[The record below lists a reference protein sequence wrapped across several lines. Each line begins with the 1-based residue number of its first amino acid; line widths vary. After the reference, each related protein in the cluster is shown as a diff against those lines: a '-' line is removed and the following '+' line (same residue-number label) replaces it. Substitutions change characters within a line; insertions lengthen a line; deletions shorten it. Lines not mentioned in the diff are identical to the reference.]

1 MQAYSPTAKERA
13 MKMREVLLEALAGKM
28 TWIQAADVLGL
39 SPRTVRRW
47 REKFDESG
55 IDGLYDGRRQSPS
68 DRALP
73 ARELEKWLRL
83 YRERYAGY
91 NVRHFCSIA
100 RRKHGLKWSYTL
112 MRNVLQT
119 AGLVGKRRP
128 RGKHRIRREPRP
140 CFGEM
145 LHLDGSRHRWLALR
159 PDEYQHLIVVLDD
172 ATKQILYAQLG
183 PCESTHAV
191 MTALRAVITRH
202 GIPAA
207 LYSDRASWAAHT
219 PRKGEPV
226 DKQAL
231 TQVGRALQ
239 HLGIEHILGYSPQ
252 ARGRSERANRTIQDR
267 LVHELRTARIATT
280 GRANRYLEEEFIP
293 NYNAEFA
300 RTATDPVAAF
310 VPLAGVDLD
319 PILCHEEERTVGKDN
334 VVTLHAVRMQITKQP
349 GRLTCAGLRV
359 TVRRHLDGTHA
370 VRSGTRALGC
380 FDPNGRALRPAVTS
394 NPLTSESCRPAIDDV
409 RASSE
414 IISTS

>member
-1 MQAYSPTAKERA
+1 MQVYSPTAKERA

-28 TWIQAADVLGL
+28 SWIQAAEVLGL

-73 ARELEKWLRL
+73 AKELEKWLRM

-100 RRKHGLKWSYTL
+100 RRKHGLTWSYTL
-112 MRNVLQT
+112 MRRVLQG
-119 AGLVGKRRP
+119 AGLVRKRRP

-140 CFGEM
+140 CYGEM
-145 LHLDGSRHRWLALR
+145 LHLDGSRHHWLALK
-159 PDEYQHLIVVLDD
+159 PEEYQHLIVVLDD
-172 ATKQILYAQLG
+172 ATKQILYAQLE
-183 PCESTHAV
+183 PCESTHTV
-191 MTALRAVITRH
+191 MTALWAVITRH

-226 DKQAL
+226 DKTVV
-231 TQVGRALQ
+231 TQVGRALKQ
-239 HLGIEHILGYSPQ
+239 LGIEHILGYSPQ

-267 LVHELRTARIATT
+267 LVNELRTARIATME
-280 GRANRYLEEEFIP
+280 RANRYLNKEFIP
-293 NYNAEFA
+293 AYNSEFS
-300 RTATDPVAAF
+300 RTATSPDSAF
-310 VPLAGVDLD
+310 VPLAGVALD
-319 PILCHEEERTVGKDN
+319 PILCHQDERTVGKDN
-334 VVTLHAVRMQITKQP
+334 TVTFDGVRLQIAKQP

-359 TVRRHLDGTHA
+359 IIRRHLDGTHTLW
-370 VRSGTRALGC
+370 SGTRSLGH
-380 FDPNGRALRPAVTS
+380 FDRNARAITQVT
-394 NPLTSESCRPAIDDV
+394 PEIPPTSDSRRSSIEPV
-409 RASSE
+409 RASLE
-414 IISTS
+414 VVSTN

>member
-13 MKMREVLLEALAGKM
+13 MKMRDVLLEALAGKL

-73 ARELEKWLRL
+73 GKELQKWLRL

-100 RRKHGLKWSYTL
+100 RRQHGLTWSYTL
-112 MRNVLQT
+112 MRNILQG
-119 AGLVGKRRP
+119 AGLVRKRRP
-128 RGKHRIRREPRP
+128 RGKHRMRREPRP
-140 CFGEM
+140 CGGEL
-145 LHLDGSRHRWLALR
+145 LHIDGSRHRWLTRR
-159 PDEYQHLIVVLDD
+159 PEEYQHLIVVIDD
-172 ATKQILYAQLG
+172 ATKQILYAQLEV
-183 PCESTHAV
+183 CESTHTVMRALWAV
-191 MTALRAVITRH
+191 LTRH

-226 DKQAL
+226 DKAVL
-231 TQVGRALQ
+231 TQVGRALRR
-239 HLGIEHILGYSPQ
+239 LGIEHILAYSPQ
-252 ARGRSERANRTIQDR
+252 ARGRSERANRTLQDR
-267 LVHELRTARIATT
+267 LVNELRTACIATPDT
-280 GRANRYLEEEFIP
+280 ANRYLEEVFIP

-300 RTATDPVAAF
+300 RTATDPASAF
-310 VPLAGVDLD
+310 VPLDGVGLD
-319 PILCHEEERTVGKDN
+319 TILCHEEERTVGRDN
-334 VVTLHAVRMQITKQP
+334 TVTLDGVRLQIAKQP
-349 GRLTCAGLRV
+349 GRITCAGLRV
-359 TVRRHLDGTHA
+359 TLRRHLDGTYA
-370 VRSGTRALGC
+370 IGSGTRTLGR
-380 FDPNGRALRPAVTS
+380 FDRRGRAIVPPTPEEGTTCESRRPSIVA
-394 NPLTSESCRPAIDDV
+394 L

-414 IISTS
+414 AVSTS

>member
-28 TWIQAADVLGL
+28 SWIHAADVLGL

-73 ARELEKWLRL
+73 AKELQRWLRL

-100 RRKHGLKWSYTL
+100 RRKHGLTWSYTL
-112 MRNVLQT
+112 MRNILQG
-119 AGLVGKRRP
+119 AGLVRKRRP
-128 RGKHRIRREPRP
+128 RGKHRMRREPRP
-140 CFGEM
+140 CGGEL
-145 LHLDGSRHRWLALR
+145 LHIDGSRHRWLTRR
-159 PDEYQHLIVVLDD
+159 PEEFQHLIVVIDD
-172 ATKQILYAQLG
+172 ATKQILYAQLE
-183 PCESTHAV
+183 PCESTHTVMRALWAV
-191 MTALRAVITRH
+191 LTRH

-226 DKQAL
+226 DKQVL

-239 HLGIEHILGYSPQ
+239 RLGIEHILAYSPQ
-252 ARGRSERANRTIQDR
+252 ARGRSERANRTLQDR
-267 LVHELRTARIATT
+267 LVNELRTACIATPDT
-280 GRANRYLEEEFIP
+280 ANRYLEEVFIP

-300 RTATDPVAAF
+300 RTAADPESAF

-334 VVTLHAVRMQITKQP
+334 VVTLDAVRMQITKQP

-359 TVRRHLDGTHA
+359 TVRRHLDGIHSVT
-370 VRSGTRALGC
+370 SGTRALGD
-380 FDPNGRALRPAVTS
+380 FDPYGRAMRPAVPS
-394 NPLTSESCRPAIDDV
+394 NPSTSESCRPAIGAV
-409 RASSE
+409 RASSAVV
-414 IISTS
+414 SAS

>member
-1 MQAYSPTAKERA
+1 MQAFSPAAKERA

-28 TWIQAADVLGL
+28 SWIQASEVLGL
-39 SPRTVRRW
+39 SPRAIRRW

-55 IDGLYDGRRQSPS
+55 IDGLLDGRRRSPS

-73 ARELEKWLRL
+73 ARELRKWLRL

-91 NVRHFCSIA
+91 NVRHFHSVA

-119 AGLVGKRRP
+119 AGLVRKRRP
-128 RGKHRIRREPRP
+128 RGKHRMRREPRP
-140 CFGEM
+140 CFGEL

-159 PDEYQHLIVVLDD
+159 PDDYQHLIVVLDD
-172 ATKQILYAQLG
+172 ATKQILYAQLQ
-183 PCESTHAV
+183 PCESTHTV
-191 MTALRAVITRH
+191 MTALWSVITRH

-226 DKQAL
+226 DKKVV

-239 HLGIEHILGYSPQ
+239 LLGVEHILGYSPQ

-267 LVHELRTARIATT
+267 LVNELRTARITT
-280 GRANRYLEEEFIP
+280 PERANRYLDQEFIP

-300 RTATDPVAAF
+300 RTATDPVPAF
-310 VPLAGVDLD
+310 VPLAGVDLN
-319 PILCHEEERTVGKDN
+319 PILCHEEERTIGKDN
-334 VVTLHAVRMQITKQP
+334 VVTLGAIRMQIVKQP

-359 TVRRHLDGTHA
+359 SVRRHLDGSHRVTA
-370 VRSGTRALGC
+370 GTRTLGE
-380 FDPNGRALRPAVTS
+380 FDKNGRAIRPTLPS
-394 NPLTSESCRPAIDDV
+394 NPSTSESSCPAIGAV

-414 IISTS
+414 AVSPS